1 MLKFKGST
9 FLQMMWVILMVAII
23 LVAGVLIIS
32 EPAHAAT
39 VDNTAVSNSDS
50 VSVSDSV
57 SSATQG
63 NGNAQNV
70 IFNTAA
76 QDRVTI
82 RTTPQVYA
90 PSMNATAPCRIAV
103 SMGLSVVGFG
113 AAGGG
118 SVEDE
123 LCTMRENARFLQAL
137 GQQDAAIRL
146 FCADKHAAI
155 ALGKAYCPLRNLES
169 AEGPEQLPAV
179 VAPPKVEQPVA
190 GSWNQVNREVVF
202 VDRVIKSCPI
212 KTPPKYPKKPA
223 PVKHDC

>member
-1 MLKFKGST
+1 MIIMASIAT
-9 FLQMMWVILMVAII
+9 IVAT
-23 LVAGVLIIS
+23 LFFVN
-32 EPAHAAT
+32 PAFAADL
-39 VDNTAVSNSDS
+39 DNTAVSGSNS
-50 VSVSDSV
+50 VSVSDAKSLAV
-57 SSATQG
+57 QG
-63 NGNAQNV
+63 NGNSQG
-70 IFNTAA
+70 
-76 QDRVTI
+76 VTI
-82 RTTPQVYA
+82 NGAPSPDNLTIKSVPQVYA

-179 VAPPKVEQPVA
+179 VVAPVVVQPAA